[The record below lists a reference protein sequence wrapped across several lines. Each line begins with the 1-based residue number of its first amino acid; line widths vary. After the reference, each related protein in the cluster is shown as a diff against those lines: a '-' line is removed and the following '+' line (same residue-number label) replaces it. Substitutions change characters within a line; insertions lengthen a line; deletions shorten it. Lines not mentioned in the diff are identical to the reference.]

1 MQLRTEHAVCPLPSL
16 HCPVCPVCQCSE
28 CPVCSVPKH
37 FDWPSPVP
45 PCHICLLMLTLLPY
59 HSCLWHRAPPDRV
72 PSVKH
77 ELWQCFRLVLT
88 FFSTYRRPEALF
100 RSPCH
105 SPLQSCIVRLANGL
119 FDLPTWGGTRI
130 YEHTLTV
137 SKGRCELSQYADE
150 QRRPNNVVT
159 MCYNVVP
166 KPNLWYF
173 IIIL

>member
-1 MQLRTEHAVCPLPSL
+1 MSSCVQLRTEHALRPLQYL
-16 HCPVCPVCQCSE
+16 HCPVCPMPSVQCAE
-28 CPVCSVPKH
+28 TFWLTLPR
-37 FDWPSPVP
+37 PSPVISVSSCW
-45 PCHICLLMLTLLPY
+45 PCFHITPVCDIELPQIEF
-59 HSCLWHRAPPDRV
+59 HRSSMNFDNAFDYYS
-72 PSVKH
+72 PSSPH
-77 ELWQCFRLVLT
+77 
-88 FFSTYRRPEALF
+88 TYRRPEALF

-119 FDLPTWGGTRI
+119 FDLSTWGETRI